1 MHHSQATKPG
11 PALPLIGGTLMLL
24 ASTVASFAQT
34 PEQFYKGGSIDLIV
48 GYPAGSGN
56 DAYARAITRHMG
68 KYVPGNPRVL
78 TRNMP
83 GGGSLL
89 AANYVYSIAPKDG
102 TVLAIVS
109 ATGPLDELLGNANVK
124 FQAGKFN
131 WIGRI
136 APDTNPLMIWG
147 TLPWRSWRDAL
158 TNEITL
164 SASGAGSTLSI
175 YPTVLNNVMRTRFK
189 LVMGYSGSAAS
200 MLAMERG
207 EVHGHS
213 TTLGSIKL
221 LHPDWIRDR
230 KVTFMLQ
237 FALKRHPDLNDVP
250 TVVEIAETAE
260 QKAILGTV
268 MGATEIGKSVLSTPG
283 VPADRL
289 EALRRAFD
297 KVVKDPEFVAEFER
311 QNVELDPMPGE
322 QLQRFVEGFAS
333 LPPDLVAKVKA
344 HYGG

>member
-1 MHHSQATKPG
+1 MHMRTRRPG
-11 PALPLIGGTLMLL
+11 LTLRVIGGALL
-24 ASTVASFAQT
+24 LHAGTGAALAQS
-34 PEQFYKGGSIDLIV
+34 PEQFYSGRSIDMIV

-56 DAYARAITRHMG
+56 DLYARAITRHMG
-68 KYVPGNPRVL
+68 KYIPGNPRIL

-89 AANYVYSIAPKDG
+89 AANHVYSVAPKDG

-109 ATGPLDELLGNANVK
+109 ATGPLDEVLGNPSVK

-136 APDTNPLMIWG
+136 APDANPLMIWG
-147 TLPWRSWRDAL
+147 SLPWKSWRDAL

-164 SASGAGSTLSI
+164 SASGAGSTLSV
-175 YPTVLNNVMRTRFK
+175 YPTVLNNVMKTRFK
-189 LVMGYSGSAAS
+189 LVMGYTGSAAS

-230 KVTFMLQ
+230 KVTFLLQ
-237 FALKRHPDLNDVP
+237 FALKRHPDLPDVP
-250 TVVEIAETAE
+250 TVVEVGETEE
-260 QKAILGTV
+260 QKSIFRVV

-283 VPADRL
+283 VPTDRL

-297 KVVKDPEFVAEFER
+297 RMAKDPEFVAEFER

-322 QLQRFVEGFAS
+322 QLQKFVEGFAA
-333 LPPDLVAKVKA
+333 LPPGVIAKVKA
-344 HYGG
+344 YYGG